1 MKPYLSY
8 FKLRFMTCLQYRSA
22 AIAGILTQVFFAFVY
37 IMVYLAFY
45 ESGDANAP
53 MTLKQV
59 INYMWLNQMFFTLI
73 YLSYKDKDIIN
84 LIKDGNISYELARP
98 LNVYFMWFA
107 KILSQR
113 ISMMLLRCIPV
124 MVLAFVLPEPYKLM
138 LPLNFST
145 FLLFLLSFCISAILI
160 TGITMLFHIITM
172 FTLDEKGTTS
182 IIINIADIF
191 SGQVIPLPFFPLF
204 LQKVAIL
211 LPFRYISDFPFR
223 IYTSHIVENEAIIGI
238 IIQFVWLIIIL
249 IGGYLLM
256 NKALSK
262 TIVQGG

>member
-1 MKPYLSY
+1 
-8 FKLRFMTCLQYRSA
+8 
-22 AIAGILTQVFFAFVY
+22 
-37 IMVYLAFY
+37 
-45 ESGDANAP
+45 
-53 MTLKQV
+53 
-59 INYMWLNQMFFTLI
+59 
-73 YLSYKDKDIIN
+73 
-84 LIKDGNISYELARP
+84 
-98 LNVYFMWFA
+98 
-107 KILSQR
+107 
-113 ISMMLLRCIPV
+113 MLLRCIPV

-172 FTLDEKGTTS
+172 FTLDEKGATS